1 MRRRE
6 LALGPDAAGRH
17 DSNAAVEVADEA
29 RSSCRVRHESP
40 CDVLAHALQPVQ
52 NLPNVSL
59 NSNVPESPYNSSQKF
74 RPAAPAKGG
83 AAGEEQRGL
92 VETRLR

>member
-1 MRRRE
+1 MR
-6 LALGPDAAGRH
+6 PVP
-17 DSNAAVEVADEA
+17 AAVSVTN
-29 RSSCRVRHESP
+29 RPVMFSLTPSSLSKIP
-40 CDVLAHALQPVQ
+40 LK
-52 NLPNVSL
+52 VSL

-74 RPAAPAKGG
+74 RPAAPAKRG